1 MGYDFAGKL
10 YHVPYGTVSING
22 EKLAT
27 RTGNVI
33 LLRDLFAT
41 AIEKVRAIMEEK
53 NPNMQN
59 KDEAAEAVGVG
70 AIVFYYLSS
79 NRIRDIN
86 FVMEEALDFNGNT
99 GPYAQYTYA
108 RTCSI
113 LNKLGEDASATS
125 AFDSVSLDKAERDL
139 LKTLSLF
146 PEKVDEAIESMEP
159 SIVTHYILDVCGAF
173 NRFYQAC
180 PIATCGDEAKRALR
194 ISLTRS
200 TRDILGKALEL
211 ICIKHPEKI

>member
-1 MGYDFAGKL
+1 MGYDFASKL
-10 YHVPYGTVSING
+10 YHVPYGTVSIG
-22 EKLAT
+22 GAKLAT

-41 AIEKVRAIMEEK
+41 AIEKVRSIMEEK

-113 LNKLGEDASATS
+113 LAKLGTEACEKAYEGEI
-125 AFDSVSLDKAERDL
+125 DKAERDL
-139 LKTLSLF
+139 LKTFSLF
-146 PEKVDEAIESMEP
+146 PEKVDEAVAGMEP
-159 SIVTHYILDVCGAF
+159 SIVTRYILDLCGAF
-173 NRFYQAC
+173 NRFYQSC
-180 PIATCGDEAKRALR
+180 PIASCEDEARRAFRLA
-194 ISLTRS
+194 LTRG